1 MLVDPQAVRFG
12 ADAVFRSEESS
23 ITDLDIDVILE
34 RGKAKTKELAEKIQK
49 ADKGDLLDFRL
60 DAGVSAQTFE
70 GIDYSDAELRKQ
82 LRLLAADSMGKR
94 DRRPPPSTYNA
105 VMQPAK
111 SMVIK
116 DRKIKLPPSLR
127 LPSMEDHQFF
137 NRERLLELS
146 KLEFEVYA
154 QLKELG
160 KLPPR
165 EYINEKRTLLPDEL
179 AAEKLELLEEGFGSW
194 TRSQFFHFVKASTK
208 FGRHDYENIAVYMD
222 MNLDVI
228 KAYSDAFWQW
238 GPTELKE
245 DEWGRV
251 KSQIEKGEQNII
263 KQKRQE
269 ALLEKFAKT
278 FDDPANDMV

>member
-1 MLVDPQAVRFG
+1 M
-12 ADAVFRSEESS
+12 
-23 ITDLDIDVILE
+23 
-34 RGKAKTKELAEKIQK
+34 
-49 ADKGDLLDFRL
+49 LDFRL
-60 DAGVSAQTFE
+60 DAGVGAQTFE

-94 DRRPPPSTYNA
+94 DRRPPPTTYTA
-105 VMQPAK
+105 VMQPTT

-179 AAEKLELLEEGFGSW
+179 AAEKLELLEEGFANW

-208 FGRHDYENIAVYMD
+208 FGRHDFDNIAVYMD
-222 MNLDVI
+222 MNVDVI
-228 KAYSDAFWQW
+228 KAYSDAFWRW
-238 GPTELKE
+238 GPTELKS

-278 FDDPANDMV
+278 FVDPEKDMV

>member
-1 MLVDPQAVRFG
+1 M
-12 ADAVFRSEESS
+12 
-23 ITDLDIDVILE
+23 ILE

-49 ADKGDLLDFRL
+49 AEKGDLLDFRL
-60 DAGVSAQTFE
+60 DTGISAQNFE
-70 GIDYSDAELRKQ
+70 GVDYSDAELRKQ

-94 DRRPPPSTYNA
+94 DRRPPPSTYG
-105 VMQPAK
+105 VMQPTK

-146 KLEFEVYA
+146 KLEFEVYG

-179 AAEKLELLEEGFGSW
+179 AAEKLELLEEGFANW

-208 FGRHDYENIAVYMD
+208 FGRHDFDNIAVYMD
-222 MNLDVI
+222 MVSATPCAIL
-228 KAYSDAFWQW
+228 
-238 GPTELKE
+238 
-245 DEWGRV
+245 
-251 KSQIEKGEQNII
+251 NIYI
-263 KQKRQE
+263 STHASLFYE
-269 ALLEKFAKT
+269 MA
-278 FDDPANDMV
+278 

>member
-1 MLVDPQAVRFG
+1 MECVFVIAKQSVFG
-12 ADAVFRSEESS
+12 SNIVL
-23 ITDLDIDVILE
+23 TL
-34 RGKAKTKELAEKIQK
+34 Q
-49 ADKGDLLDFRL
+49 
-60 DAGVSAQTFE
+60 
-70 GIDYSDAELRKQ
+70 IDYSDAELRKQ

-94 DRRPPPSTYNA
+94 DRRPPPTTYNA
-105 VMQPAK
+105 VMQPTK

-146 KLEFEVYA
+146 QLEFEMFA

-179 AAEKLELLEEGFGSW
+179 ATEKLELLEEGFGNW

-208 FGRHDYENIAVYMD
+208 FGRHDFENIAVEMD
-222 MNLDVI
+222 MSVDTI
-228 KAYSDAFWQW
+228 KAYSDAFWRW
-238 GPTELKE
+238 GPTELKS

-251 KSQIEKGEQNII
+251 KSQIEKGEQNIA
-263 KQKRQE
+263 KKKRQE
-269 ALLEKFAKT
+269 ALLDKFVKT
-278 FDDPANDMV
+278 FDDPAKDMV

>member
-1 MLVDPQAVRFG
+1 MRFG

-49 ADKGDLLDFRL
+49 AEKGDLLDFRL
-60 DAGVSAQTFE
+60 DGGVSAQTFE
-70 GIDYSDAELRKQ
+70 GVDYSDAELRKQ

-94 DRRPPPSTYNA
+94 DRRPPPSTYTG

-146 KLEFEVYA
+146 KLEFEVYG

-179 AAEKLELLEEGFGSW
+179 AAEKLELLEEGFGNW

-208 FGRHDYENIAVYMD
+208 FGRHDFENIAVEMD
-222 MNLDVI
+222 MSLDII
-228 KAYSDAFWQW
+228 KAYSDAFWKW
-238 GPTELKE
+238 GPTELKA

-251 KSQIEKGEQNII
+251 KAQIEKGEQAIL

-269 ALLEKFAKT
+269 ALLKKFVQT
-278 FDDPANDMV
+278 FDDPANDMT

>member
-1 MLVDPQAVRFG
+1 
-12 ADAVFRSEESS
+12 
-23 ITDLDIDVILE
+23 
-34 RGKAKTKELAEKIQK
+34 
-49 ADKGDLLDFRL
+49 
-60 DAGVSAQTFE
+60 
-70 GIDYSDAELRKQ
+70 
-82 LRLLAADSMGKR
+82 
-94 DRRPPPSTYNA
+94 
-105 VMQPAK
+105 
-111 SMVIK
+111 
-116 DRKIKLPPSLR
+116 
-127 LPSMEDHQFF
+127 MEDHQFF

>member
-1 MLVDPQAVRFG
+1 MRFG

-49 ADKGDLLDFRL
+49 AEKGDLLDFRL
-60 DAGVSAQTFE
+60 DGGVSAQTFE
-70 GIDYSDAELRKQ
+70 GVDYSDVELRKQ

-94 DRRPPPSTYNA
+94 DRRPPPSTYTG
-105 VMQPAK
+105 VMQPTK

-146 KLEFEVYA
+146 KVEFEVYG

-179 AAEKLELLEEGFGSW
+179 ATEKLELLEEGFGSW
-194 TRSQFFHFVKASTK
+194 TRSQFFLFVKASTK
-208 FGRHDYENIAVYMD
+208 FGRHDFENIAVEMD
-222 MNLDVI
+222 MSLDTI
-228 KAYSDAFWQW
+228 KAYSDVFWKW
-238 GPTELKE
+238 GPTELKA

-251 KSQIEKGEQNII
+251 KAQIEKGEQAIL

-269 ALLEKFAKT
+269 ALLKKFVQT
-278 FDDPANDMV
+278 FDDPANDMT

>member
-1 MLVDPQAVRFG
+1 
-12 ADAVFRSEESS
+12 
-23 ITDLDIDVILE
+23 
-34 RGKAKTKELAEKIQK
+34 
-49 ADKGDLLDFRL
+49 
-60 DAGVSAQTFE
+60 
-70 GIDYSDAELRKQ
+70 
-82 LRLLAADSMGKR
+82 MGKR
-94 DRRPPPSTYNA
+94 DRRPPPSTYG

-146 KLEFEVYA
+146 KLEFEVYG

-160 KLPPR
+160 KLPSR

-179 AAEKLELLEEGFGSW
+179 AAEKLELLEEGFANW

-208 FGRHDYENIAVYMD
+208 FGRHDFDNIAVYMD
-222 MNLDVI
+222 MNVDVI
-228 KAYSDAFWQW
+228 KAYSDAFWRW
-238 GPTELKE
+238 GPTEIKA

-269 ALLEKFAKT
+269 ALLEKFVKT
-278 FDDPANDMV
+278 FDDPENDMV